1 MTSKIASI
9 ETFTVS
15 YPVVGHFKFF
25 KTKGGKAPTRDT
37 VVVKI
42 TDEGGKVG
50 WGQSVPSPT
59 WSYETLESVKSTID
73 RYLGPAL
80 IGQDAF
86 DIEAIETIMARSIA
100 PSFSTGQPICKAGID
115 LALFDLTGRVL
126 NQSAAQRWK
135 RSDKEKVT
143 LSWTINPK
151 TLDEIGDLIEQA
163 HKQDFHNFNVKV
175 GADAK
180 FDVEMCREIRRLA
193 PEAFVW
199 IDANGGYDLETAL
212 AVAPKFADAG
222 MAAFEQ
228 PLPANRLS
236 WYKELMK
243 QKALPVL
250 MDEPIVSVVDLEEF
264 HQLGLLDGVAMKVSR
279 CGGLTESRKIFE
291 YLEQNGLLFFA
302 SGLTDPDL
310 ALVACLNIFAAYG
323 LKRPAALNA
332 PQFLSGSILKQ
343 ALPISGDQASLPD
356 GPGLGV
362 EVDESKLKQM
372 QSQG

>member
-9 ETFTVS
+9 ETFTVA

-25 KTKGGKAPTRDT
+25 KTKDGKTPSRDT

-42 TDEGGKVG
+42 SDENGKVG
-50 WGQSVPSPT
+50 WGQSVPSHT

-73 RYLGPAL
+73 KYLGPAL

-86 DIEAIETIMARSIA
+86 DSEAIQNILDRTIT

-115 LALFDLTGRVL
+115 LALFDLTGRIL
-126 NQSAAQRWK
+126 DQSAAQRWK
-135 RSDKEKVT
+135 RNDRKKIT

-151 TLDEIGDLIEQA
+151 TLDEVGELIGRA
-163 HKQDFHNFNVKV
+163 HKRNFHNFNVKV
-175 GADAK
+175 GSDAK

-193 PEAFVW
+193 PQAFVW

-212 AVAPKFADAG
+212 AVAPKFADIG

-236 WYKELMK
+236 WHNRLMK
-243 QKALPVL
+243 QKALPIL
-250 MDEPIVSVVDLEEF
+250 MDEPIVSLVDLEEF
-264 HQLGLLDGVAMKVSR
+264 HHLGLLDGVAMKVSR
-279 CGGLTESRKIFE
+279 CGGLTESRKIIE

-310 ALVACLNIFAAYG
+310 ALAACLHLFAAYG
-323 LKRPAALNA
+323 LERPAALNA

-343 ALPISGDQASLPD
+343 PIPISGDQASLPG

-362 EVDESKLKQM
+362 EVDENKLQEM
-372 QSQG
+372 QRQG